1 MPLTFPPNSTINLEI
16 RRTGNSPPPTW
27 WQETPKVIYQT
38 TKPSIQILLEIRLN
52 LGKWGIAA
60 VSTKFGCVGFN
71 VIHETKRHRE
81 NSRSTYRVQN
91 LTTQTKPSLRVTP
104 HTHKHTNPPLRG
116 QRPTSVTAHAQQVW
130 NKHRRRTGS
139 MAQTHKDLY
148 LSSYVFQL
156 QCLECIT
163 LQVLCVHMCSYIYVH
178 REARGQPQLS
188 RIKCEAPFT
197 QLT

>member
-1 MPLTFPPNSTINLEI
+1 MFPWCLKAPNVLASLNNVLKKKKPTSGDRWRNSWILNIALLNAFCWFPPPMSLKHSLVYSPSLITMPLTFPPNSTINLEI

-27 WQETPKVIYQT
+27 WWETPKVIYQT

-91 LTTQTKPSLRVTP
+91 LTT
-104 HTHKHTNPPLRG
+104 
-116 QRPTSVTAHAQQVW
+116 
-130 NKHRRRTGS
+130 
-139 MAQTHKDLY
+139 
-148 LSSYVFQL
+148 
-156 QCLECIT
+156 
-163 LQVLCVHMCSYIYVH
+163 
-178 REARGQPQLS
+178 
-188 RIKCEAPFT
+188 
-197 QLT
+197 